1 MDEARKRIS
10 DISDFSVKLS
20 EVLEFLVKDNL
31 EFKNT
36 VKKDNDTLK
45 GKIQQLCWGTVDHC
59 VSIFSEDSKAHNH
72 GLGLAVRLKSV
83 DLSRPTEGATQIFPF
98 GDWVDWE

>member
-20 EVLEFLVKDNL
+20 EVLDFLVKDNL

-45 GKIQQLCWGTVDHC
+45 GKIHQFNKNNIC
-59 VSIFSEDSKAHNH
+59 VICNMY
-72 GLGLAVRLKSV
+72 LK
-83 DLSRPTEGATQIFPF
+83 F
-98 GDWVDWE
+98 

>member
-36 VKKDNDTLK
+36 VKKDNETLK
-45 GKIQQLCWGTVDHC
+45 GKIQQFITKILLIYTLLW
-59 VSIFSEDSKAHNH
+59 I
-72 GLGLAVRLKSV
+72 
-83 DLSRPTEGATQIFPF
+83 
-98 GDWVDWE
+98 

>member
-20 EVLEFLVKDNL
+20 EVLDFLVKDNL

-36 VKKDNDTLK
+36 VKQNNDALK
-45 GKIQQLCWGTVDHC
+45 GKLQQFNKIIWISLIYDFTG
-59 VSIFSEDSKAHNH
+59 I
-72 GLGLAVRLKSV
+72 
-83 DLSRPTEGATQIFPF
+83 
-98 GDWVDWE
+98 

>member
-1 MDEARKRIS
+1 MVISSMDEARKRIS

-45 GKIQQLCWGTVDHC
+45 GKIQQFITKIL
-59 VSIFSEDSKAHNH
+59 
-72 GLGLAVRLKSV
+72 
-83 DLSRPTEGATQIFPF
+83 
-98 GDWVDWE
+98 

>member
-45 GKIQQLCWGTVDHC
+45 GKIQQFNKIIW
-59 VSIFSEDSKAHNH
+59 VSIFK
-72 GLGLAVRLKSV
+72 
-83 DLSRPTEGATQIFPF
+83 ICI
-98 GDWVDWE
+98 

>member
-45 GKIQQLCWGTVDHC
+45 GKIQQFITKML
-59 VSIFSEDSKAHNH
+59 
-72 GLGLAVRLKSV
+72 
-83 DLSRPTEGATQIFPF
+83 
-98 GDWVDWE
+98 